1 MKQILLGLE
10 GVECNIDDVIV
21 HGEDQHQHDERLEA
35 VLKHLL
41 EAGVML
47 NLDKCVFGTKQVKI
61 LGHVISS
68 NGIEVD
74 QDNVKATADLPA
86 PTNVQEVRM
95 FLGMV
100 NQLSKFSDHL
110 ADKTKSIREPLLKG
124 NQWTW
129 ETPSRKLSSKSKWI
143 SRELQY

>member
-1 MKQILLGLE
+1 ML
-10 GVECNIDDVIV
+10 V
-21 HGEDQHQHDERLEA
+21 HGKDQRQHDERLEA
-35 VLKHLL
+35 VLKRLL
-41 EAGVML
+41 EAGVTL
-47 NLDKCVFGTKQVKI
+47 NLDKCVFSTKQVKF
-61 LGHVISS
+61 LRHVISS

-74 QDNVKATADLPA
+74 PDKIKAIADLPP

-110 ADKTKSIREPLLKG
+110 ADKTKSIRELLLKG

-129 ETPSRKLSSKSKWI
+129 GGRPAESFQANQSG
-143 SRELQY
+143 SRESSSTSII